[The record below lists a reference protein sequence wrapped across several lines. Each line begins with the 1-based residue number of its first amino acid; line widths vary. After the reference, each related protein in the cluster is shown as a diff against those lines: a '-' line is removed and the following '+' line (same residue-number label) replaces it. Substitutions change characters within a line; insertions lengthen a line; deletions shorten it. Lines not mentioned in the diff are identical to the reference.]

1 LLTGQYAHNTG
12 VYTNLNGGP
21 FPGGISA
28 FDDSRTIA
36 TVLNRQLGDQHITT
50 GYIGKYLNGYKA
62 GTDGEVRGTYVPPGW
77 DRWRASIAGEYRYT
91 GMTTYS
97 FNGRYVDIP
106 GYETTV
112 QTDLAASFIKNN
124 SGRTPWMLLLNY
136 FAPHNTVESRL
147 NVPLPESAHAHDY
160 DGARAP
166 RGPAYNEPDMSD
178 KPAIAQRPRMSAE
191 ERRYTDNLAEARYEA
206 LASVD
211 DGMMR
216 LRRALRAAGVA
227 SDTNIIFL
235 SDNGYLL
242 GDHRVRHNKVY
253 GYEPSAKIPLFVSG
267 SGFAGGRTSQ
277 ALVGL
282 HDIASTV
289 TGTYGLGAMP
299 QADGIGLA
307 AVLNGHA
314 RNRDLLLRGVFG
326 SQRYNYTGIRTPNSW
341 KYIEYAGGGSEL
353 YNLVT
358 DPAEVESLAGRPK
371 YADLQADLA
380 HRLRLLR
387 DCAGQTCR

>member
-12 VYTNLNGGP
+12 VYTNHNGGP
-21 FPGGISA
+21 VPGGISA

-36 TVLNRQLGDQHITT
+36 TVLNRKLGNANITT

-62 GTDGEVRGTYVPPGW
+62 RNGEVRGTYVPPGW
-77 DRWRASIAGEYRYT
+77 DIWRAGIAGEYRYT
-91 GMTTYS
+91 GRTTYS

-112 QTDLAASFIKNN
+112 QTDLAASFIKKN

-136 FAPHNTVESRL
+136 FAPHNTVQSRL
-147 NVPLPESAHAHDY
+147 NIPVPEPAHAHDN

-166 RGPAYNEPDMSD
+166 RGAAYNEPDMSD
-178 KPAIAQRPRMSAE
+178 KPPVARRPRMSAD
-191 ERRYTDNLAEARYEA
+191 ERRYTDDLAEARYEA

-216 LRRALRAAGVA
+216 LRRTLRAAGVA
-227 SDTNIIFL
+227 SHTNIIFL

-253 GYEPSAKIPLFVSG
+253 GYEPSAKIPMFVSG
-267 SGFAGGRTSQ
+267 SGFAGGRSNP

-289 TGTYGLGAMP
+289 TGMYRLGAMP
-299 QADGIGLA
+299 QADGVSLR
-307 AVLNGHA
+307 AVVNGHA
-314 RNRDLLLRGVFG
+314 RKRDVLLRGVFDSPRG
-326 SQRYNYTGIRTPNSW
+326 SYTGIRTANSW
-341 KYIEYAGGGSEL
+341 KYIEYAAGGSEL

-358 DPAEVESLAGRPK
+358 DPAEVDSLAGRAK

-387 DCAGQTCR
+387 DCARETCR

>member
-1 LLTGQYAHNTG
+1 LTGQYAHNTG
-12 VYTNLNGGP
+12 VYTNRNGGP
-21 FPGGISA
+21 FPGGISG
-28 FDDSRTIA
+28 FDDSRTIP
-36 TVLNRQLGDQHITT
+36 TVLNRQLGNRNITT

-62 GTDGEVRGTYVPPGW
+62 GRDGEARGTYVPPGW

-91 GMTTYS
+91 GKTTYS
-97 FNGRYVDIP
+97 FNGRYVDIS

-112 QTDLAASFIKNN
+112 QTDLAASFIKKN

-136 FAPHNTVESRL
+136 FAPHNTVESHR
-147 NVPLPESAHAHDY
+147 NVPVPESAHAHKY

-178 KPAIAQRPRMSAE
+178 KPPVAQRARMSAD

-216 LRRALRAAGVA
+216 LRRTLRAAGVA
-227 SDTNIIFL
+227 RDTNIIFL

-253 GYEPSAKIPLFVSG
+253 GYEPSAKIPMLVSG
-267 SGFAGGRTSQ
+267 RGFAGGRKNP

-289 TGTYGLGAMP
+289 TGIYRLGAMP
-299 QADGIGLA
+299 HADGISLTA
-307 AVLNGHA
+307 IANGHA
-314 RNRDLLLRGVFG
+314 PNRDLLLRGVFG
-326 SQRYNYTGIRTPNSW
+326 SQRNNYTAIRTPHSW
-341 KYIEYAGGGSEL
+341 KYIEYTAGGSEL
-353 YNLVT
+353 YNLRS
-358 DPAEVESLAGRPK
+358 DPAEVESLAGRPR
-371 YADLQADLA
+371 YADLKAQLS
-380 HRLRLLR
+380 HRLNSLR
-387 DCAGQTCR
+387 DCAGGACR